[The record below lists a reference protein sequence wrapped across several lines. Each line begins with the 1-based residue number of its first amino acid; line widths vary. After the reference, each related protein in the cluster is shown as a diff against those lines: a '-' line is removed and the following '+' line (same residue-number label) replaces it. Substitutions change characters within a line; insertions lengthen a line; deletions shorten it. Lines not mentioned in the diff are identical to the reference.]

1 MANELFF
8 SEGQQELVWRQQQQR
23 EKGLW
28 SSWRRSTQERV
39 ARAVAD
45 LPKETEGYPIDY
57 LMREDFS
64 TGQRIVVDGSTVLV

>member
-8 SEGQQELVWRQQQQR
+8 SEGQQELATATAAVR
-23 EKGLW
+23 EGTAVIVA
-28 SSWRRSTQERV
+28 SSTQERV

-45 LPKETEGYPIDY
+45 LPKETAGYPIDY

-64 TGQRIVVDGSTVLV
+64 TGQTIVVDGGAVLV

>member
-45 LPKETEGYPIDY
+45 LPPIQLLSSLPRLSY
-57 LMREDFS
+57 ILTS
-64 TGQRIVVDGSTVLV
+64 